1 MIAAYTRNPNWWSNG
16 IKACVPYV
24 DKLQFFCLDI
34 ETDPGVRVTAAM
46 VQGVTALGV
55 RPVIYSGYGMWPE
68 VMGGNVTSFSAVP
81 LWDTNVV
88 GSVPLSFAPNIGS
101 PPPVQYG
108 GWNTA
113 ANPRVGIQQGFD
125 VSLNGVVVDVSSFSL
140 AFLARRALSRRL
152 KARTAFAGRL
162 GGGES
167 AEEVR
172 VRDRAAARGR
182 GLPGAVRLDPPHPR
196 VRTRR

>member
-16 IKACVPYV
+16 IKACAPYV

-55 RPVIYSGYGMWPE
+55 RSVIYSGYGMWPE
-68 VMGGNVTSFSAVP
+68 VMGGDVTSFSAVP

-140 AFLARRALSRRL
+140 AFLAPGPTRAC
-152 KARTAFAGRL
+152 AGRL
-162 GGGES
+162 GVGNGCR
-167 AEEVR
+167 AR
-172 VRDRAAARGR
+172 VRARDQDA
-182 GLPGAVRLDPPHPR
+182 GAKETIVPSTQA
-196 VRTRR
+196 RTRRRGAGRTTAHRAR

>member
-16 IKACVPYV
+16 IKACAPYV

-81 LWDTNVV
+81 LWDTNVIGPV
-88 GSVPLSFAPNIGS
+88 SLSFAPDIGS

-140 AFLARRALSRRL
+140 AFLAPGATQACAGSRTTTRRAWSGKPVGWAGGVSLSCPH
-152 KARTAFAGRL
+152 GCL
-162 GGGES
+162 GTS
-167 AEEVR
+167 
-172 VRDRAAARGR
+172 
-182 GLPGAVRLDPPHPR
+182 
-196 VRTRR
+196 